1 MAVDSL
7 RIVAT
12 KDQHSHLFA
21 TLAKAFS
28 LAVGFL
34 FKGVWSHTPG
44 GDPLN
49 PAKTVKAVQAG
60 SVDGGDLRLNA
71 ATDLRR
77 RGDLAG

>member
-1 MAVDSL
+1 MCITMAVDSL

-49 PAKTVKAVQAG
+49 PAKTVKAF
-60 SVDGGDLRLNA
+60 RLA
-71 ATDLRR
+71 ASMAETY
-77 RGDLAG
+77 A